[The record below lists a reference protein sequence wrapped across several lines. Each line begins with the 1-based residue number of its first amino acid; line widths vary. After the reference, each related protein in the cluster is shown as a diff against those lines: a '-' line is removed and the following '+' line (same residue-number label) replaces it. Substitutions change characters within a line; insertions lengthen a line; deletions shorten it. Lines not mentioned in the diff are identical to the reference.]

1 MDHGYED
8 VILIMIKM
16 IIKRITCDEGSFL
29 VEILCDAIQAGEV
42 DDSQTKTF
50 NNVVQ
55 GEFLCRKQSLQRD
68 L

>member
-50 NNVVQ
+50 NVVQ
-55 GEFLCRKQSLQRD
+55 SEYLCRK
-68 L
+68 

>member
-1 MDHGYED
+1 MDHGYKD

-16 IIKRITCDEGSFL
+16 IITKITCDKGSFL

-50 NNVVQ
+50 NVVQ
-55 GEFLCRKQSLQRD
+55 REYLCRKQSLQRD